1 MGVDIGLL
9 FGGLIITESIF
20 SVPGMGRMFFQALL
34 QGDVA
39 VLEAWMIV
47 VAIFVIGFNLI
58 ADILYGLLD
67 PRIRLS

>member
-1 MGVDIGLL
+1 
-9 FGGLIITESIF
+9 
-20 SVPGMGRMFFQALL
+20 MGRLFIEALL

-47 VAIFVIGFNLI
+47 VAVFVIVFNLL
-58 ADILYGLLD
+58 ADVLYGVLD